1 VHLVAGDL
9 YPLLLLNWNETRTMT
24 VDFSKIA
31 SRETSDNI
39 STLQTQRLL
48 NGAIVPRPVGLV
60 STADEKGVPNLAPFS
75 FFNVVSID
83 PAIVIF
89 SPLRRLRDQ
98 TQKHT
103 VLNIREVPE
112 AVIHLVSY
120 DMMQQMNLTACDYN
134 ESVDEFAKSGFTKE
148 KASVVKPWMV
158 KEARIKLECRIKE
171 MRSMGNSGGAG
182 TVCFAEIVCMH
193 VDDAVLDANG
203 QIDPLKSSPIARLG
217 GDLYSK
223 ITKDNLF
230 TMPKPNRNLGIGFD
244 QVPGAIL
251 QSKVLTAN
259 QLGLLAQVSFIPSI
273 DSTFSHVAMEWN
285 IQREAGDNRTKELH
299 KIAARM
305 LDRGCVEEAWQVL
318 LRSINCVEVPRELEN
333 TLEEMAAS

>member
-1 VHLVAGDL
+1 
-9 YPLLLLNWNETRTMT
+9 
-24 VDFSKIA
+24 
-31 SRETSDNI
+31 
-39 STLQTQRLL
+39 
-48 NGAIVPRPVGLV
+48 VPRPVGLV
-60 STADEKGVPNLAPFS
+60 STLDERGLPNLAPFS

-89 SPLRRLRDQ
+89 SPVRRLRDQ

-103 VLNIREVPE
+103 ILNIREVPE
-112 AVIHLVSY
+112 AVIHIVSY
-120 DMMQQMNLTACDYN
+120 DMVQQMNLTACEYN
-134 ESVDEFAKSGFTKE
+134 ESVDEFAKAGFTKE

-158 KEARIKLECRIKE
+158 KEARVKLECRIKE

-182 TVCFAEIVCMH
+182 TFCFAEIVCMH

-203 QIDPLKSSPIARLG
+203 QIDPLKLSPIARLG

-251 QSKVLTAN
+251 KSKVLTAN

-285 IQREAGDNRTKELH
+285 IQKEEGENRTKELH

-305 LDRGCVEEAWQVL
+305 LDLRCVEQAWQVL
-318 LRSINCVEVPRELEN
+318 LRSIKCADAVNELVNAE
-333 TLEEMAAS
+333 EEMSAS